1 MDRELVI
8 RAQRGDQEAF
18 ATIVVGFG
26 RQLHGL
32 AQRVLRDVD
41 LAEDAT
47 QRALVS
53 IWRDLPRLRD
63 VDRFEAWCYRL
74 VINACHTE
82 GRRARRSREGIR
94 ILPLDVQIED
104 DATGMIVNRDE
115 LERGFR
121 RLSIDHRVVLKPK
134 QFDEWAVHPNLWVL
148 LAARPSTKKSPVL
161 NEIARFPAKADAEDA
176 ARYAEE
182 EIPERLQ
189 LDTKNVPLPR
199 QRIIRDTTSEAL
211 VDLLS
216 HQDTGTTLLAHELS
230 GWIGAMDK
238 YAGAGRGAQADRGIW
253 LQAYDGGPFSQ
264 HRIKG
269 RLLR

>member
-121 RLSIDHRVVLKPK
+121 RLSIDHRGVLMLHYYLDMSL
-134 QFDEWAVHPNLWVL
+134 DEIAGTVGIPPGTARSRLHHATRSMRAVLEADARPTAR
-148 LAARPSTKKSPVL
+148 AAR
-161 NEIARFPAKADAEDA
+161 
-176 ARYAEE
+176 
-182 EIPERLQ
+182 
-189 LDTKNVPLPR
+189 
-199 QRIIRDTTSEAL
+199 
-211 VDLLS
+211 
-216 HQDTGTTLLAHELS
+216 
-230 GWIGAMDK
+230 
-238 YAGAGRGAQADRGIW
+238 
-253 LQAYDGGPFSQ
+253 
-264 HRIKG
+264 
-269 RLLR
+269 